1 MYPGWAPD
9 LKFLQDLLGEFHD
22 LSVLEQTIAK
32 DKRFSDEM
40 IRAAWLKRLEDERLS
55 RLQQYR
61 AKMTGKESPL
71 WTWREGLPAERE
83 LRSAGLSRLA
93 EWAYF
98 LTPDFSRVRR
108 TAKLSLQLYDGFA
121 NCGLIARDANTGE
134 RSILQAAALLQEV
147 GHFKKGKA
155 HHKHSYRMIRSIAAP
170 PGWSKRDLEI
180 AALIARFH
188 RRALPRPDHKILR
201 TYEFPLRQSVMLL
214 AAILRFANAFH
225 GKPYRAIRRLEVED
239 CAGVIVV
246 RAEGFTERDPLSP
259 KLAAARRLMEFAWQ
273 RPVHILAPGT
283 RMVAP
288 RILRPATRSDA
299 A

>member
-1 MYPGWAPD
+1 
-9 LKFLQDLLGEFHD
+9 
-22 LSVLEQTIAK
+22 
-32 DKRFSDEM
+32 
-40 IRAAWLKRLEDERLS
+40 
-55 RLQQYR
+55 
-61 AKMTGKESPL
+61 
-71 WTWREGLPAERE
+71 
-83 LRSAGLSRLA
+83 
-93 EWAYF
+93 
-98 LTPDFSRVRR
+98 
-108 TAKLSLQLYDGFA
+108 
-121 NCGLIARDANTGE
+121 
-134 RSILQAAALLQEV
+134 
-147 GHFKKGKA
+147 
-155 HHKHSYRMIRSIAAP
+155 MIRSIAAP
-170 PGWSKRDLEI
+170 SGWSKRDLEI

-214 AAILRFANAFH
+214 AALLRFANAFH

-246 RAEGFTERDPLSP
+246 RAEGFPERDPLSP

-288 RILRPATRSDA
+288 RILRQATRSDA